1 MVLVIPTGAIRNA
14 PPQQPTKIDH
24 VGSGQAIDA
33 KMELEVQNPTTQ
45 FVQIKDNYQEVPDPI
60 STVPQHFFP
69 RMIFVPQQPLPR
81 DDKVEK
87 MSITNEVLDTA
98 FCQIKLVIL
107 ERSIVFRTC
116 TSAIFSPSSSS
127 AFKLTS

>member
-69 RMIFVPQQPLPR
+69 RMIFVPQQPRSECPR
-81 DDKVEK
+81 DDQAEK
-87 MSITNEVLDTA
+87 ISITNEVLYTA
-98 FCQIKLVIL
+98 FCQIILVIL
-107 ERSIVFRTC
+107 V
-116 TSAIFSPSSSS
+116 
-127 AFKLTS
+127 LY